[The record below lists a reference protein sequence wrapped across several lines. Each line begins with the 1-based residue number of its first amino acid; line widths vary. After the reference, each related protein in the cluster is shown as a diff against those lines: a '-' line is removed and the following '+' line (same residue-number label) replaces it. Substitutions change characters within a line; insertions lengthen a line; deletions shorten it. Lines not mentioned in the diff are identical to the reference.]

1 MAKKQFKTESKRLLD
16 LMVNSIYTHKDIFL
30 RELISNASDAID
42 KLAYKALTDDKVGLD
57 RSQFQIALVPDKEAR
72 TLTIS
77 DNGIGM
83 TAEELE
89 KNLGTIARSGS
100 LQFKKDIEDGKR
112 EDVDIIGQFGVGFY
126 SAFMVADA
134 VTVLSR
140 AYGEDVAH
148 RWTSKGA
155 DGYTIEEATREAAG
169 TDVVLHIKPQAEGED
184 YDSYLDPHYLEALV
198 KKHSDYIHYPIR
210 MEMEHSRQK
219 PKPEDAGDD
228 YKPEYETYTEL
239 ETLNS
244 MVPIWKRPKS
254 EVKDEDY
261 NEFYKNKFMDYPDP
275 LRVITSRTEGTATYT
290 ALLFVP
296 GRTPYDYYTKEYEKG
311 LALYASG
318 VMIMEKCAD
327 LLPDYFSFIKG
338 VVDSEDLSLNISRET
353 LQKDSQLKLI
363 RNSLEK
369 KIKNELHA
377 MLVNDREKYETF
389 WKSFGRQI
397 KFGVYG
403 DYGMHKDLLG
413 DLLMFYSAKE
423 QKMVTL
429 DEYIEKMPEGQKCI
443 YFAAGDDTDRLGKLP
458 NAASYRLQMA
468 GAYYDYGRVCRQRQ
482 DYAEACS
489 YYKKALSLLGEEDW
503 CPGAVW
509 IYVHYGRAAYAL
521 EDHPRAQAMFRRGYE
536 AGEKNGELYGLAA
549 AAAYTA
555 YYEMQNERYD
565 RAAQALT
572 RAREVSQQ
580 LDSALE
586 KGILCFVSMKMRSAL
601 DLERHTDPAL
611 DRLLKEPAESY
622 ARQGV
627 RVLAELPD
635 MFEMGLMSQSLKNGI
650 AQKRNYRAREL
661 YSTNR
666 NFMAE

>member
-1 MAKKQFKTESKRLLD
+1 MAMHQFKAESKKLMD
-16 LMVNSIYTHKDIFL
+16 LMINSIYTNRDIFL
-30 RELISNASDAID
+30 RELISNASDACD
-42 KLAYKALTDDKVGLD
+42 KRYFKSLTDTSIGITKDDLKIHI
-57 RSQFQIALVPDKEAR
+57 QPDKEAR
-72 TLTIS
+72 TLTIT

-83 TAEELE
+83 TKEDLE
-89 KNLGTIARSGS
+89 KNLGTIAKSGS
-100 LQFKKDIEDGKR
+100 LDFKTENQSDNI
-112 EDVDIIGQFGVGFY
+112 DIIGQFGVGFY
-126 SAFMVADA
+126 SAFMVAQK
-134 VTVLSR
+134 VTVISR
-140 AYGEDVAH
+140 AQGADTAWKWE
-148 RWTSKGA
+148 SKGVE
-155 DGYTIEEATREAAG
+155 GYTITEADKDDVG
-169 TDVVLHIKPQAEGED
+169 TEIILVLKD
-184 YDSYLDPHYLEALV
+184 DTDSENYSEYLDDYTIANLV
-198 KKHSDYIHYPIR
+198 KKYSDYIRFPITMYR
-210 MEMEHSRQK
+210 EKSRQK

-261 NEFYKNKFMDYPDP
+261 NEFYKNKFMDYSDP

-429 DEYIEKMPEGQKCI
+429 DEYIEKMSEGQKCL

-458 NAASYRLQMA
+458 NAHLVLSKGYDLLLCTEDVDEFCLQMMHDYKEKEFKNINA
-468 GAYYDYGRVCRQRQ
+468 GDLGLETEEEKKA
-482 DYAEACS
+482 AEETANENKDLFEEI
-489 YYKKALSLLGEEDW
+489 KKALNGKVKEVKVNPTLQEHPVTLSSEGGISMEMEKVLRKMPGSGDVESTKVLELNPNHTVFAALKAAHEAGDTAKVDQYAELLYDQSLLIAGLPIED
-503 CPGAVW
+503 PV
-509 IYVHYGRAAYAL
+509 AYA
-521 EDHPRAQAMFRRGYE
+521 
-536 AGEKNGELYGLAA
+536 
-549 AAAYTA
+549 
-555 YYEMQNERYD
+555 
-565 RAAQALT
+565 
-572 RAREVSQQ
+572 Q
-580 LDSALE
+580 LV
-586 KGILCFVSMKMRSAL
+586 C
-601 DLERHTDPAL
+601 
-611 DRLLKEPAESY
+611 
-622 ARQGV
+622 
-627 RVLAELPD
+627 
-635 MFEMGLMSQSLKNGI
+635 GLMK
-650 AQKRNYRAREL
+650 
-661 YSTNR
+661 
-666 NFMAE
+666 

>member
-1 MAKKQFKTESKRLLD
+1 MAMHQFKAESKKLMD
-16 LMVNSIYTHKDIFL
+16 LMINSIYTNRDIFL
-30 RELISNASDAID
+30 RELISNASDACD
-42 KLAYKALTDDKVGLD
+42 KRYFKSLTDTSIGITKDDLKIHI
-57 RSQFQIALVPDKEAR
+57 QPDKEAR
-72 TLTIS
+72 TLTIT

-83 TAEELE
+83 TKEDLE
-89 KNLGTIARSGS
+89 KNLGTIAKSGS
-100 LQFKKDIEDGKR
+100 LDFKTENQSDNI
-112 EDVDIIGQFGVGFY
+112 DIIGQFGVGFY
-126 SAFMVADA
+126 SAFMVAQK
-134 VTVLSR
+134 VTVISR
-140 AYGEDVAH
+140 AQGADTAWKWE
-148 RWTSKGA
+148 SKGVE
-155 DGYTIEEATREAAG
+155 GYTITEADKDDVG
-169 TDVVLHIKPQAEGED
+169 TEIILVLKD
-184 YDSYLDPHYLEALV
+184 DTDSENYSEYLDDYTIANLV
-198 KKHSDYIHYPIR
+198 KKYSDYIRFPITMYR
-210 MEMEHSRQK
+210 EKSRQK

-261 NEFYKNKFMDYPDP
+261 NEFYKNKFMDYSDP

-429 DEYIEKMPEGQKCI
+429 DEYIEKMHEGQKCI
-443 YFAAGDDTDRLGKLP
+443 YFAAGDDADRLGKLP
-458 NAASYRLQMA
+458 NAQLVLSKGYDLLLCTEDVDEFCLQMMHDYKEKEFKNINA
-468 GAYYDYGRVCRQRQ
+468 GDLGLETEEEKKA
-482 DYAEACS
+482 AEETANENKDLFEEI
-489 YYKKALSLLGEEDW
+489 KKALNGKVKEVKVNPTLQEHPVTLSSEGGISMEMEKVLRKMPGSGDVESTKVLELNPNHTVFAALKAAHEAGDTAKVDQYAELLYDQSLLIAGLPIED
-503 CPGAVW
+503 PV
-509 IYVHYGRAAYAL
+509 AYA
-521 EDHPRAQAMFRRGYE
+521 
-536 AGEKNGELYGLAA
+536 
-549 AAAYTA
+549 
-555 YYEMQNERYD
+555 
-565 RAAQALT
+565 
-572 RAREVSQQ
+572 Q
-580 LDSALE
+580 LV
-586 KGILCFVSMKMRSAL
+586 C
-601 DLERHTDPAL
+601 
-611 DRLLKEPAESY
+611 
-622 ARQGV
+622 
-627 RVLAELPD
+627 
-635 MFEMGLMSQSLKNGI
+635 GLMK
-650 AQKRNYRAREL
+650 
-661 YSTNR
+661 
-666 NFMAE
+666 

>member
-1 MAKKQFKTESKRLLD
+1 MAMHQFKAESKKLMD
-16 LMVNSIYTHKDIFL
+16 LMINSIYTNRDIFL
-30 RELISNASDAID
+30 RELISNASDACD
-42 KLAYKALTDDKVGLD
+42 KRYFKSLTDTSIGITKDDLKIHI
-57 RSQFQIALVPDKEAR
+57 QPDKEAR
-72 TLTIS
+72 TLTIT

-83 TAEELE
+83 TKEDLE
-89 KNLGTIARSGS
+89 KNLGTIAKSGS
-100 LQFKKDIEDGKR
+100 LDFKTENQSDNI
-112 EDVDIIGQFGVGFY
+112 DIIGQFGVGFY
-126 SAFMVADA
+126 SAFMVAQK
-134 VTVLSR
+134 VTVISR
-140 AYGEDVAH
+140 AQGADTAWKWE
-148 RWTSKGA
+148 SKGVE
-155 DGYTIEEATREAAG
+155 GYTITEADKDDVG
-169 TDVVLHIKPQAEGED
+169 TEIILVLKD
-184 YDSYLDPHYLEALV
+184 DTDSENYSEYLDDYTIANLV
-198 KKHSDYIHYPIR
+198 KKYSDYIRFPITMYR
-210 MEMEHSRQK
+210 EKSRQK
-219 PKPEDAGDD
+219 PKPEDVGDD

-261 NEFYKNKFMDYPDP
+261 NEFYKNKFMDYSDP

-458 NAASYRLQMA
+458 NAQLVLNKGYDLLLCTEDVDEFCLQMMHDYKEKEFKNINA
-468 GAYYDYGRVCRQRQ
+468 GDLGLETEEEKKA
-482 DYAEACS
+482 AEETANENKDLFEEI
-489 YYKKALSLLGEEDW
+489 KKALNGKVKEVKVNPTLQEHPVTLSSEGGISMEMEKVLRKMPGSGDVESTKVLELNPNHTVFAALKAAHEAGDTAKVDQYAELLYDQSLLIAGLPIED
-503 CPGAVW
+503 PV
-509 IYVHYGRAAYAL
+509 AYA
-521 EDHPRAQAMFRRGYE
+521 
-536 AGEKNGELYGLAA
+536 
-549 AAAYTA
+549 
-555 YYEMQNERYD
+555 
-565 RAAQALT
+565 
-572 RAREVSQQ
+572 Q
-580 LDSALE
+580 LV
-586 KGILCFVSMKMRSAL
+586 C
-601 DLERHTDPAL
+601 
-611 DRLLKEPAESY
+611 
-622 ARQGV
+622 
-627 RVLAELPD
+627 
-635 MFEMGLMSQSLKNGI
+635 GLMK
-650 AQKRNYRAREL
+650 
-661 YSTNR
+661 
-666 NFMAE
+666 